1 MVYNSSMPTKL
12 TPEEKTARAAVK
24 KQERIMAKVAARA
37 AELEAKKKAWEEK
50 RNADKENFLTSMSE
64 EDRKDFEEAIQQT
77 SSTVNPVTSREE
89 VTNEFI
95 HSLKSQYASR
105 GFLSPKQVEVLL
117 RSFRQKRDLAKKAEG
132 WKDIKVDDE
141 VKIMGKVQSVE
152 QVRDA
157 FGTSFKIKIT
167 SSYGRAF
174 SFKTGKEDW
183 ANEAA
188 NAKATDKWVSV
199 VGKVK
204 WIAPHAGGVV
214 VLTSRGMKFGRLVK

>member
-1 MVYNSSMPTKL
+1 MRTKL
-12 TPEEKTARAAVK
+12 TPEEKAARAAAK
-24 KQERIMAKVAARA
+24 KQERLIAKIAAKA
-37 AELEAKKKAWEEK
+37 AELEAKKKAWEEQK
-50 RNADKENFLTSMSE
+50 KAAKENFLSSLSE
-64 EDRKDFEEAIQQT
+64 EDLKDFEEAIQQV
-77 SSTVNPVTSREE
+77 SSSINPVTNREE
-89 VTNEFI
+89 ITNEFI

-132 WKDIKVDDE
+132 WKEVNVNDV

-152 QVRDA
+152 QVRDD
-157 FGTSFKIKIT
+157 FGISFKIKLL

-183 ANEAA
+183 ANEAED
-188 NAKATDKWVSV
+188 AKKSDKWVSV

-214 VLTSRGMKFGRLVK
+214 VLTSRGMKFGRLIK